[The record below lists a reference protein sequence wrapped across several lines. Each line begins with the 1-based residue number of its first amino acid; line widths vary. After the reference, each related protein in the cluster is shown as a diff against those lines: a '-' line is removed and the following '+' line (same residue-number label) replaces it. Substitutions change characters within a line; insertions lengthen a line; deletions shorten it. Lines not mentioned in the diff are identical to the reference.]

1 VVNPQQIQ
9 KLQPEFIE
17 PGDSVEKSLLT
28 IEKVFPVVRQE
39 KVNVWIVDDPTKY
52 DTLIWS
58 KGCWNLKQWAGKGSI
73 NLSNEIMVDARTY
86 SPENIFYELFVTDTQ
101 IEHYPSQTLFG
112 ILQLDYNEYV
122 QSNTIYKVND
132 YSVSYTSSSEVID
145 GNTFNFA
152 NPNVTNSYIKI
163 SQAKITVKGYM
174 VEWHGQD
181 WTYENDFTTSN
192 QLLKWSVGKWTNN
205 VYSGGSI
212 GLPGTFTN
220 TTISNGYLKATA
232 ATGSFVS
239 NTLLTSS
246 KNIEKV
252 KFSKKEILNTGSVVY
267 YISTDEGNNYQEI
280 TVFDEFIDIANV
292 GKKLKIKIEITGNAL
307 VDWIYIDTDEFSLT
321 STISSTNTKLEL
333 GNSTEGFT
341 EVNND
346 VFSNVSVEDLRY
358 KISCIY
364 PDSTLFLKSVR
375 VEYVV

>member
-1 VVNPQQIQ
+1 MVNPQQIQ